1 MLWTAIKRIFGGV
14 WRVLSGISK
23 GISVLLP
30 ILLLAYLVGA
40 LLLGFKAAQP
50 EPMPDRAALLV
61 NLSGVLVENRTPLE
75 PFDALMQGDSGEV
88 LYRYS

>member
-30 ILLLAYLVGA
+30 ILLLCVPCRCAVVGIQ
-40 LLLGFKAAQP
+40 GCAA
-50 EPMPDRAALLV
+50 
-61 NLSGVLVENRTPLE
+61 
-75 PFDALMQGDSGEV
+75 
-88 LYRYS
+88 